1 MYFKCHGVG
10 RVPRVI
16 PGAGFQFDNARAN
29 MFSNDD
35 TGQTSAAIIR
45 QPDDIAVCD
54 IPFCR
59 IEWVHPGRRPV
70 PDLGVTTG
78 YSMIVLAMQSC
89 FRLVGDQ
96 VQGIVFRPLGAQP
109 LLNVIPFGVARAIIV
124 VEPGNLFRIQFNSA
138 RGGA

>member
-10 RVPRVI
+10 RVLRVI
-16 PGAGFQFDNARAN
+16 PGAGFQFDNAWAYV
-29 MFSNDD
+29 FSNDD
-35 TGQTSAAIIR
+35 SGQTSAAFIK
-45 QPDDIAVCD
+45 QPDDVAVCD
-54 IPFCR
+54 ISFCR

-70 PDLGVTTG
+70 LDLGVTAGNT
-78 YSMIVLAMQSC
+78 MIVLAMQSC
-89 FRLVGDQ
+89 LRLIGDQ
-96 VQGIVFRPLGAQP
+96 VQGIVFRPPGAQP